1 MLFSFQNCGKMGDST
16 ELITSMESVDGSGN
30 PSVDGSNSDDPADN
44 PVIPPQEEPDPGLT
58 NEDRQRICQSYL
70 DKGYTPRIKSVSTRS
85 VNFYAGQ
92 DGNFS
97 GNIEP
102 RVNIEIE
109 QNPNATMQSVE
120 IRCELQSDNY
130 GGQANPINCAR
141 GQGRVTI
148 ERRQGMEHE
157 CGNSGQAVYKISL
170 RGICNNETNGSS
182 DDNGSSTT
190 ITVNAYS
197 NCPMQTK
204 VDSSLPNANQR
215 LGDSIDFD
223 GSYLAA
229 GYPGDASGGGVKLY
243 EKLSNRLE
251 YRGQVTLSA
260 NVVGLAVDGNYMAV
274 GTPFA
279 GSGGE
284 VKIYNISTGNPV
296 LSQTLNARL
305 SEEEFGHAISID
317 GNVMA
322 VGAPNNKISGNNYS
336 SASGAVHIY
345 ERSGSTWSYVN
356 SVSLPNRGDSPTVN
370 KHLHNFGYSVDVDNG
385 VIVAGAPV
393 GDKTLSPDKD
403 GSIHI
408 IQKSGG
414 SYQITNSKTIG
425 KRFGSSVAI
434 SGSRILAAAEIN
446 DRVHVYNMSLSKTS
460 ELRTRPDSG
469 GATVKRVTV
478 SLDGSKAAVG
488 VLHDSGPNT
497 LMYSGAT
504 YYYDLNQSG
513 KVFKSVAMDREND
526 QAKYGSDVAIK
537 GNIIAV
543 GSREDDLNTDNGDPA
558 NRSKAGSVYLLDVSS
573 TYLKVLSDQ

>member
-16 ELITSMESVDGSGN
+16 ELITTMESVDGSGA
-30 PSVDGSNSDDPADN
+30 PVDGSNPDDPADN

-58 NEDRQRICQSYL
+58 NEDRQRICKSYL
-70 DKGYTPRIKSVSTRS
+70 DNGYTPRINGISSSS
-85 VNFYAGQ
+85 VNFYVGQ
-92 DGNFS
+92 DGDRS

-102 RVNIEIE
+102 QVDIDIQ
-109 QNPNATMQSVE
+109 QNANATMQSVE

-130 GGQANPINCAR
+130 ADGENPINCDR
-141 GQGRVTI
+141 NQDNIRI
-148 ERRQGMEHE
+148 QRRQRMQHE
-157 CGNSGQAVYKISL
+157 CAPPGQAVYKISL
-170 RGICNNETNGSS
+170 RGICNNETNGTS
-182 DDNGSSTT
+182 DDNGTSTT
-190 ITVNAYS
+190 VTVNVHS

-204 VDSSLPNANQR
+204 VDSGLPNANQR
-215 LGDSIDFD
+215 LGDSVDFD

-251 YRGQVTLSA
+251 YRGEETLSA
-260 NVVGLAVDGNYMAV
+260 NVVGLAVDGNYLAV

-284 VKIYNISTGNPV
+284 VKVYNISSGNFGTV
-296 LSQTLNARL
+296 QTLTAR
-305 SEEEFGHAISID
+305 SSSEEFGHAISID
-317 GNVMA
+317 GNVMV
-322 VGAPNNKISGNNYS
+322 VGAPNNRISGNFAS
-336 SASGAVHIY
+336 SGSGAIHIY
-345 ERSGSTWSYVN
+345 ELSGGNWNFVN
-356 SVSLPNRGDSPTVN
+356 SVSLPNRGDSSTVN

-393 GDKTLSPDKD
+393 DEKTMSPDKD

-408 IQKSGG
+408 IQKSGS

-478 SLDGSKAAVG
+478 SIDGSKAAVG

-513 KVFKSVAMDREND
+513 KVFKSIAMDREND

-543 GSREDDLNTDNGDPA
+543 GSREDDLNTDNGDSV